1 MSSISRAN
9 ILGATCALGLGAS
22 LLSDSARAAARVD
35 GDDLKTL
42 AANLG
47 LELAAIKI
55 YTDALAA
62 NVLSKPV
69 AAVLQGFLA
78 DHSTHR
84 DTILTAYTTAGIAPG
99 NDLAPIPV
107 TTAHTDGE
115 YLSYLLGIERTLAF
129 AHLGAVGTFKDR
141 DYALRSGSIIG
152 VETTHVALLSEAL
165 AKGPAYPGGLVVL

>member
-9 ILGATCALGLGAS
+9 VLGAVCALGLGAS
-22 LLSDSARAAARVD
+22 LGSGSASAAARVD
-35 GDDLKTL
+35 GDDLKAL
-42 AANLG
+42 AANLA
-47 LELAAIKI
+47 LERAAIKI

-69 AAVLQGFLA
+69 AAVLTGFLA

-84 DTILTAYTTAGIAPG
+84 DTIVAAYATAGITPG
-99 NDLAPIPV
+99 VDLAPIPV
-107 TTAHTDGE
+107 TTAHADTE
-115 YLSYLLGIERTLAF
+115 YLAYLLGIERTLAF
-129 AHLGAVGTFKDR
+129 AHLGAVGSYKDR
-141 DYALRSGSIIG
+141 DFAQRSGAILG